1 MVFYF
6 ARVKRVK
13 PVLSDVQILLYD
25 ISYFVSALE
34 GAGLVSVN
42 EMKRISFSVV

>member
-6 ARVKRVK
+6 ARVKKVN
-13 PVLSDVQILLYD
+13 PVLSDIQILLYD

-34 GAGLVSVN
+34 DARPVSVN